1 MDLNDIEEVL
11 DEVPASPE
19 SVRLEVAKRLYR
31 KAISTYEMLL
41 QSKDPKILK
50 DVAKDILEITAGK
63 QRDAS
68 GTGGTN
74 LNIALFPPEY
84 IAKVASSMKNFQNA
98 SIVDSDFKE
107 MRNVTE
113 KRASQRKARIQLPQ
127 QFPEDDK
134 GDLD

>member
-1 MDLNDIEEVL
+1 MDLNDIE
-11 DEVPASPE
+11 DVPSELPATPE
-19 SVRLEVAKRLYR
+19 AVRLEVARRLYR

-84 IAKVASSMKNFQNA
+84 IAKVANSMKNFQNA

-107 MRNVTE
+107 MRDVTE
-113 KRASQRKARIQLPQ
+113 TRASKDKTRVHLPKQLSEHDQ
-127 QFPEDDK
+127 